1 MRLTEVKK
9 DLFSVDPQYSLAHCI
24 SADFA
29 LGAGIAKQFDTRFNM
44 RYELFEKYGSYHFTG
59 GRCLKIGSVFNLV
72 TKDKCWQ
79 KPTYKA
85 LREALEDMKKQ
96 VVTLKIKYLAM
107 PLIGCGLDK
116 LEWDRVRELL
126 EKVFADTDVDIM
138 VCYR

>member
-1 MRLTEVKK
+1 MRLTEVEK

-96 VVTLKIKYLAM
+96 VVTLKIKSLPSIILSMTFTFFIIFEKFIKTSKKIRSIKTPYL
-107 PLIGCGLDK
+107 
-116 LEWDRVRELL
+116 
-126 EKVFADTDVDIM
+126 
-138 VCYR
+138 

>member
-1 MRLTEVKK
+1 MRLTEVEK
-9 DLFSVDPQYSLAHCI
+9 DLFSVDPQYSLVHCV

-59 GRCLKIGSVFNLV
+59 GKCLKIGSVFNLV

-96 VVTLKIKYLAM
+96 VVAVMNLMNALTKLVLFNNYHSDDNEVDQLEEELK
-107 PLIGCGLDK
+107 
-116 LEWDRVRELL
+116 
-126 EKVFADTDVDIM
+126 
-138 VCYR
+138 

>member
-1 MRLTEVKK
+1 MRLTEVEK
-9 DLFSVDPQYSLAHCI
+9 DLFSVDPQYSLVHCV

-59 GRCLKIGSVFNLV
+59 GKCLKIGSVFNLV

-96 VVTLKIKYLAM
+96 AVTLKIKYLAM
-107 PLIGCGLDK
+107 PLIGCGLDR
-116 LEWDRVRELL
+116 LEYHY
-126 EKVFADTDVDIM
+126 TN
-138 VCYR
+138 C

>member
-1 MRLTEVKK
+1 MRLTEVER

-85 LREALEDMKKQ
+85 LREALEDEYVLRRCCYGKRSKEEIYSAYL
-96 VVTLKIKYLAM
+96 VT
-107 PLIGCGLDK
+107 DS
-116 LEWDRVRELL
+116 
-126 EKVFADTDVDIM
+126 
-138 VCYR
+138 